1 MINPYMQEAK
11 EIRKAI
17 DTFAE
22 NQTDET
28 LLNNKTAF
36 ELWRSGIAAEK
47 DKIYRFGDD
56 LYRCIQPHTT
66 QDDWTPDKVP
76 ALFVKISLEEYPQWV
91 QPTGAH
97 DAYNKGDK
105 VSDEEKH
112 WISEIDGNVWKP
124 GTVAGVWRE
133 IE

>member
-1 MINPYMQEAK
+1 MNKYMQEAK

-17 DTFAE
+17 DTFAK
-22 NQTDET
+22 NQSDET
-28 LLNNKTAF
+28 LIDNTAAF
-36 ELWRSGIAAEK
+36 EPWRSGIAAEK

-66 QDDWTPDKVP
+66 QDDWTPDITP
-76 ALFVKISLEEYPQWV
+76 ALFTKISLEEYPQWV

-105 VSDEEKH
+105 VSDEGKH
-112 WISEIDGNVWKP
+112 WISEMDGNIWKP
-124 GTVAGVWRE
+124 GTVAGAWSK

>member
-1 MINPYMQEAK
+1 MNKYMQEAK

-17 DTFAE
+17 DTFAKK
-22 NQTDET
+22 QTDET
-28 LLNNKTAF
+28 LLDNKAAF
-36 ELWRSGIAAEK
+36 EWWRPGIAAEK

-66 QDDWTPDKVP
+66 QDDWTPDITP
-76 ALFVKISLEEYPQWV
+76 ALFVKISLDEYPQWR

-105 VSDEEKH
+105 VSDEGKH

-124 GTVAGVWRE
+124 GTVAGAWRE
-133 IE
+133 TE

>member
-1 MINPYMQEAK
+1 MNKYMQEAQ

-17 DTFAE
+17 DVFAK

-28 LLNNKTAF
+28 LIDNKAAF
-36 ELWRSGIAAEK
+36 EWWRPGITAEK

-66 QDDWTPDKVP
+66 QEDWTPDKVP
-76 ALFVKISLEEYPQWV
+76 ALFVKISLEVFPQWV

-105 VSDEEKH
+105 VSDEGKH

-124 GTVAGVWRE
+124 GTVAGAWRE
-133 IE
+133 TE

>member
-1 MINPYMQEAK
+1 MNKYMQEAQ

-17 DTFAE
+17 DVFAK

-28 LLNNKTAF
+28 LIDNKAAF
-36 ELWRSGIAAEK
+36 EWWRVGLQVTVGQILRYN
-47 DKIYRFGDD
+47 DDIYRVN
-56 LYRCIQPHTT
+56 QSHTT
-66 QDDWTPDKVP
+66 QDDWTPDITP
-76 ALFVKISLEEYPQWV
+76 ALYTKISLDEYPEWV

-105 VSDEEKH
+105 VSDEGKH

-124 GTVAGVWRE
+124 GTVAGAWRE
-133 IE
+133 TE

>member
-1 MINPYMQEAK
+1 MNNPYMKEAE
-11 EIRKAI
+11 EIRNAI
-17 DTFAE
+17 DIFAK

-28 LLNNKTAF
+28 LLDNKAAF
-36 ELWRSGIAAEK
+36 SLWRAGLRVTAGQILH
-47 DKIYRFGDD
+47 FGDD
-56 LYRCIQPHTT
+56 IYRVIQPHTT
-66 QDDWTPDKVP
+66 QGDWTPDKVP
-76 ALFVKISLEEYPQWV
+76 ALFVKISLEEYPQWR

-105 VSDEEKH
+105 VSDEGKH

-124 GTVAGVWRE
+124 GTVVGAWSE

>member
-28 LLNNKTAF
+28 LIDNKAAF
-36 ELWRSGIAAEK
+36 EWWRSGIAAEK

-66 QDDWTPDKVP
+66 QDDWTPDITP

-97 DAYNKGDK
+97 DAYNKGAK
-105 VSDEEKH
+105 VSDEGKR
-112 WISEIDGNVWKP
+112 WISNKDVNIYKP
-124 GTVAGVWRE
+124 GLVPGDWSEV
-133 IE
+133 

>member
-1 MINPYMQEAK
+1 MNKYMQEAQ

-17 DTFAE
+17 DVFAK

-28 LLNNKTAF
+28 LIDNKAAF
-36 ELWRSGIAAEK
+36 EWWRPGIAAEK

-66 QDDWTPDKVP
+66 QEDWTPDKIP
-76 ALFVKISLEEYPQWV
+76 ALFVKISLEEFPQWV

-105 VSDEEKH
+105 VSDEGKH

-124 GTVAGVWRE
+124 GTVAGAWRE
-133 IE
+133 TE

>member
-17 DTFAE
+17 DTFAK
-22 NQTDET
+22 NQSDKT
-28 LLNNKTAF
+28 LIDNKAAF
-36 ELWRSGIAAEK
+36 EWWCPGIAAEK

-66 QDDWTPDKVP
+66 QSDWTPDITP
-76 ALFVKISLEEYPQWV
+76 ALFVKISLEEFPQWV

-105 VSDEEKH
+105 VSDEGKH

-124 GTVAGVWRE
+124 GTVVGAWSE

>member
-1 MINPYMQEAK
+1 MNKYMQEAQ

-17 DTFAE
+17 DVFAK

-28 LLNNKTAF
+28 LIDNKAAF
-36 ELWRSGIAAEK
+36 EWWRPGIAAEK

-66 QDDWTPDKVP
+66 QEDWTPDKIP
-76 ALFVKISLEEYPQWV
+76 ALFVKISLEEFPQWV

-105 VSDEEKH
+105 VSDEGKH
-112 WISEIDGNVWKP
+112 WISEMDGNIWKP
-124 GTVAGVWRE
+124 GTVAGAWSK